1 VSSGRISFTSRSRA
15 VFAWLAGRPRLN
27 HTWTVLRAECGP
39 SRSTSPGGSAIAAVP
54 SIGRAAHVE
63 RASRDADATQDLYER
78 YSGQIFGYCVN
89 QLGSRDEAE
98 DALQS
103 TFLNAHRALQR
114 GVTPEAEV
122 AWLFTIAHNVCLT
135 RRRSTRR
142 RGRVESPSDL
152 AAVQDMLPAPS
163 REAPDDL
170 IGLPDALAHMPD
182 NQRRAILLREWQ
194 GLSYREI
201 SDELNLSQ
209 SAVETL
215 IFRARRT
222 LASKLESERQQ
233 PSRLAR
239 ARKAFDIGALLA
251 ALKGLLEGGAAVK
264 VATVAVAASGAVVVA
279 TTPQAPLS
287 KPAPQKPA
295 VTPVVQAAKTA
306 PLVLFQSAGTAAA
319 SVVKAKQPPAASAPK
334 ALTAAP
340 AAAAALQR
348 PKKQKAND
356 EPRTTP
362 PGQAKKEVAAEPKAH
377 VKPVKAKQ
385 PKENGKRAIVEP
397 QPAPVQPAAPA
408 PVQPAAPAA
417 EQTVSAPAPVEA
429 PAPPEKGAKAAKK

>member
-1 VSSGRISFTSRSRA
+1 
-15 VFAWLAGRPRLN
+15 
-27 HTWTVLRAECGP
+27 
-39 SRSTSPGGSAIAAVP
+39 
-54 SIGRAAHVE
+54 
-63 RASRDADATQDLYER
+63 
-78 YSGQIFGYCVN
+78 
-89 QLGSRDEAE
+89 
-98 DALQS
+98 
-103 TFLNAHRALQR
+103 
-114 GVTPEAEV
+114 
-122 AWLFTIAHNVCLT
+122 
-135 RRRSTRR
+135 
-142 RGRVESPSDL
+142 
-152 AAVQDMLPAPS
+152 MLPAPS

-222 LASKLESERQQ
+222 LASKLESKREL

-239 ARKAFDIGALLA
+239 VRKAFDVGALLA
-251 ALKGLLEGGAAVK
+251 ALKGLLEGGAVVK

-295 VTPVVQAAKTA
+295 VTPVARAAKTA
-306 PLVLFQSAGTAAA
+306 PLVLFQSASTAAA
-319 SVVKAKQPPAASAPK
+319 AVVKAKQAPAASAPK

-348 PKKQKAND
+348 PKKQEAND
-356 EPRTTP
+356 EPRATP
-362 PGQAKKEVAAEPKAH
+362 PGQAKKQVAAEAKPH
-377 VKPVKAKQ
+377 VKPVKAKK
-385 PKENGKRAIVEP
+385 PKENGKRAIVAP
-397 QPAPVQPAAPA
+397 QPAPVQAAAPA
-408 PVQPAAPAA
+408 TEQPVAVPP
-417 EQTVSAPAPVEA
+417 PVEA
-429 PAPPEKGAKAAKK
+429 PAPPEKSPRGPKK